1 MKLVPGT
8 IYFVRESDSKT
19 SGHSDLVKIGLV
31 EGKRSPFERLREHQT
46 GNPRKLLFDESQFV
60 WTDAVAFVEAQLHSK
75 FAKLRV
81 SGEWFQFQSE
91 KEIEE
96 AVSSAREFAE
106 KAASINPLMVRAE
119 ELFWKLSEG
128 EILASTAQSRALGE
142 DCVRADHL
150 GGLLETQMA
159 EVRKAM
165 LSIAEEDGEEAIK
178 EFYRTIEY
186 TKAPAFSA
194 TLLKSKF
201 GQEMYDAYVYQEPK
215 WNPKFEVISPLVEN
229 DDFNKMLETIS
240 SVQAKVSDAR
250 SSHDVFG
257 LNELDL
263 EIRTLLAPQEWN
275 QVYAETHLKDL
286 CGASPGIEGVCN
298 WVRQESLGNKQIDK
312 GRLFAEKPDVFEASV
327 APGAK
332 VTSKIRM
339 PFKK

>member
-31 EGKRSPFERLREHQT
+31 AGERSPFERLREHQT

-60 WTDAVAFVEAQLHSK
+60 WTDAVAFVEAQLHRRY
-75 FAKLRV
+75 AKQRV
-81 SGEWFQFQSE
+81 SGEWFQFSTE
-91 KEIEE
+91 KDIED
-96 AVSSAREFAE
+96 AVSAAREFAK

-128 EILASTAQSRALGE
+128 EVLESTAESRALGE
-142 DCVRADHL
+142 DFVRAERLCELL
-150 GGLLETQMA
+150 GQQMS
-159 EVRKAM
+159 EVKKAM
-165 LSIAEEDGEEAIK
+165 LSIAEEQGDEAIQ
-178 EFYRTIEY
+178 EFYKTIEY
-186 TKAPAFSA
+186 TKAPAFSS

-201 GQEMYDAYVYQEPK
+201 GQEMYDSYVYQEPK
-215 WNPKFEVISPLVEN
+215 WNPSFEVISPLVEK
-229 DDFNKMLETIS
+229 DEFNGVLKTIL
-240 SVQAKVSDAR
+240 SVAARVSDSR
-250 SSHDVFG
+250 SAHDVFG

-275 QVYAETHLKDL
+275 LVYAEAHLKDL
-286 CGASPGIEGVCN
+286 CDVSPGIEGVCN

-332 VTSKIRM
+332 VKSKIRM